1 MTNAGGG
8 SDTCDRGDAA
18 AEFGDEAHLQAAIA
32 SIDLL
37 LACLQSPLAET
48 NLVLF

>member
-37 LACLQSPLAET
+37 LACLQAPLAET
-48 NLVLF
+48 KLALF